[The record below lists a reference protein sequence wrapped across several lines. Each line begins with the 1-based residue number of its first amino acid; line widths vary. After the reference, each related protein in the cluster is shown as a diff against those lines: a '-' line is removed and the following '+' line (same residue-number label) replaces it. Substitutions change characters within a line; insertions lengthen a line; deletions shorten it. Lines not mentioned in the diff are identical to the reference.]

1 MTLPAP
7 SSQTLFLHPSRSP
20 GPEYLR
26 SIYVDD
32 TLIVLDKPAGL
43 LAVPGRGPD
52 KQDCLSSRAQ
62 ACWPDALVVHRLDM
76 STSGLV
82 VMARGAC
89 SQRALSQAFA
99 ERKVHK
105 RYTAVVAGVLHN
117 TEPGNGWNSINL
129 PLTVDWPNRPR
140 SIVSDE
146 LGKPSLTRWRQ
157 SPSQDPVPHG
167 AISTRVELEPVTG
180 RTHQLRVHLQAIGH
194 PILGD
199 ALYAC
204 AEQQALAPR
213 LLLHAD
219 TLALTHPVTQER
231 LHWHSPAPF

>member
-1 MTLPAP
+1 MTLLAP
-7 SSQTLFLHPSRSP
+7 SSPTLFSHPSTSP
-20 GPEYLR
+20 GAELQV
-26 SIYVDD
+26 IYADD

-82 VMARGAC
+82 VMARGTTA
-89 SQRALSQAFA
+89 QRALSQAFA
-99 ERKVHK
+99 ERQVHK

-117 TEPGNGWNSINL
+117 TEPSNGWNSIDL

-140 SIVSDE
+140 SIVNAE
-146 LGKPSLTRWRQ
+146 LGKPSLTRWRL
-157 SPSQDPVPHG
+157 SPSQNLAPHG
-167 AISTRVELEPVTG
+167 AMGTRLELEPVTG

-199 ALYAC
+199 ALYAS

-213 LLLHAD
+213 LLLHAN
-219 TLALTHPVTQER
+219 TLALTHPITRER
-231 LHWHSPAPF
+231 VHWHSPAHF